1 MSGQGYPEC
10 HLKDW
15 PMTSPGAPTD
25 SNLLVHWP
33 WIQAKPWC
41 TGKQLP
47 PGFNPMD
54 LLIIMTKYTL
64 ILAPL
69 EVFAKRTF
77 LGQGPETAALPDPEQ
92 MENKIKASSVKL
104 QAASCDVVAH
114 MKVKKF
120 LI

>member
-1 MSGQGYPEC
+1 MSEGIDHPVKAY
-10 HLKDW
+10 
-15 PMTSPGAPTD
+15 
-25 SNLLVHWP
+25 LL
-33 WIQAKPWC
+33 A
-41 TGKQLP
+41 LY
-47 PGFNPMD
+47 MD

-104 QAASCDVVAH
+104 QASSSKLRRRCTCTCKNAYA
-114 MKVKKF
+114 
-120 LI
+120 